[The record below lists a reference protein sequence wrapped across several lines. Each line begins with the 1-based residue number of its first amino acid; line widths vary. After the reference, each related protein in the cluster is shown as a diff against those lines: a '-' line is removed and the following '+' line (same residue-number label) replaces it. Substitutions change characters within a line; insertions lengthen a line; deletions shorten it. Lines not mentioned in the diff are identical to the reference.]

1 MLKEMRGK
9 KEEEEEVEIQVTLGD
24 TSGQNVVEMEVEV
37 VVIKFTICQ

>member
-1 MLKEMRGK
+1 MRGK